1 MDSGA
6 AELAVILAAI
16 YLLDCFRWVSR
27 SARLLRRWPLLGA
40 RVERPMRVA
49 AQFSRGLAF
58 GSPVPVESLL
68 SAEGSC
74 LRPLEAGLWIAEE
87 DLSRWARPGRDA
99 RLVPWSELA
108 TLEVRDLELVG
119 PVGLRHVFGSRRA
132 ALAVRRQLAMLAG
145 SGGSGGQPPSSALVE
160 AVLAAPF
167 DVAALDGR
175 LARWAR
181 VKPWLVVTTT
191 LLLGALVATLWGMFL
206 PPFAWWWLLPGVAVA
221 WVASAVAV
229 VLGVRRALEPEVRPS
244 VGQWVLLLVSPLS
257 LMRGGDLI
265 EAELVADL
273 EPLAVAAALLPK
285 AEAERVVGE
294 GLRALQF
301 PLVYDD
307 GPHVDDAALRA
318 RLAAQVE
325 QLARARGLTLA
336 AAARA
341 GRHCPRCLTEYRAGH
356 EVQVCGSC
364 PGVPLVG

>member
-49 AQFSRGLAF
+49 AQFSRALAF
-58 GSPVPVESLL
+58 GFPVPVESLL

-74 LRPLEAGLWIAEE
+74 MRPLEAGLWIAEE

-99 RLVPWSELA
+99 RLVPWAELA

-119 PVGLRHVFGSRRA
+119 PRGLRHVFGSRRA
-132 ALAVRRQLAMLAG
+132 ALAARRQLAMLAG
-145 SGGSGGQPPSSALVE
+145 EGGRPGAAQVE
-160 AVLAAPF
+160 AALAAPF
-167 DVAALDGR
+167 DVAELDGR
-175 LARWAR
+175 LARWAK
-181 VKPWLVVTTT
+181 VKPWLVLTTT

-206 PPFAWWWLLPGVAVA
+206 PAFAWWWLLPGVAVA
-221 WVASAVAV
+221 WLAGAVAV

-244 VGQWVLLLVSPLS
+244 VGQWVMLLVSPLS

-307 GPHVDDAALRA
+307 GPHGDDAALRA

-336 AAARA
+336 ARARA
-341 GRHCPRCLTEYRAGH
+341 GRHCPRCMTEYRDGH

-364 PGVPLVG
+364 PGVALVG